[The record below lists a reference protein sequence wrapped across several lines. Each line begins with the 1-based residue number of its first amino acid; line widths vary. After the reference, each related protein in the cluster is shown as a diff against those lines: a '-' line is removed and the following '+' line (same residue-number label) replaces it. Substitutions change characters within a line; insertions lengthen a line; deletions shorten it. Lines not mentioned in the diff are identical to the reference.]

1 MLRRVPCLRTA
12 RYPPRLPIY
21 RFDEY
26 HTISVSSRTAF
37 FLSWW
42 KVHCRFPHVRSR
54 RVLLRIALW
63 SMCKQTQWQDVSKNI
78 LVIQSSD
85 SLLFLFYKHDFCSSS
100 LSVSARKS
108 LATSGQTPLR
118 LGHLLRTICPRV
130 LHRIFIFVMN
140 NVAEYDHVRW
150 WFSIVAGHPSLRG
163 HHCTL
168 RVGAPLSFT
177 GGMKGIGWWDQKLS
191 FLRLS
196 SVDLSI
202 ATSRDINENTR
213 VVTTLRLRSSYSLPV
228 HRFYVL
234 LINLFIKHLLSG

>member
-1 MLRRVPCLRTA
+1 MKGPLSIPPRPVQAGLTLGLPCGACANRPNGRTFLRT
-12 RYPPRLPIY
+12 
-21 RFDEY
+21 
-26 HTISVSSRTAF
+26 
-37 FLSWW
+37 SWW
-42 KVHCRFPHVRSR
+42 SKVLIV
-54 RVLLRIALW
+54 
-63 SMCKQTQWQDVSKNI
+63 
-78 LVIQSSD
+78 
-85 SLLFLFYKHDFCSSS
+85 LLFLFYKHDFCSSS

-118 LGHLLRTICPRV
+118 LGHLLRTVCPRV

-140 NVAEYDHVRW
+140 NVAEYDHARW

-213 VVTTLRLRSSYSLPV
+213 VVTTLRLRSFYSLPV

-234 LINLFIKHLLSG
+234 LIYLL